1 MKRVDSL
8 CSIVGLLLAAS
19 TSLSARAEDRT
30 PAMAAQ
36 PAATKQ
42 SSPKPRVSF
51 TISKETTYI
60 VQPLD
65 KDGYPDYVEALN
77 LHYGKGVTP
86 ENNAAVPYW
95 RAMGPKRIIGPPER
109 HAEFLKLLGIESL
122 PEKGDYFL
130 SDGDYFR
137 QFVAP
142 KKSADIWESPESKTY
157 FNAYRK
163 AHQRPWT
170 KAEFPQVAA
179 WLAANE
185 KPAALFF
192 DAANRPRRFDP
203 LLNGKWGESL
213 DLWNITPFRYAPFNV
228 WSGLRSDTYAPLNL
242 LIARA
247 LLRLGEGRI
256 DDAWQ
261 DMLACHRWAR
271 HCEEGPS
278 LIEYQASPSMERY
291 IWSAELGLLQHTR
304 LSGPQLKR
312 MLADLD
318 RLPKIPDVAERVDIG
333 VRCEYH
339 QLVNW
344 MSRNYLPWTMRSMR
358 LGWLYNFC
366 PVDPGIFCDWDVLFR
381 KGNAAADRVV
391 NVVRHGTLAERRA
404 LRREM
409 WDRAWESKKDAKKDI
424 GPGTILNLLNG
435 KLVKQRT
442 RISADL
448 GEALCEMIF
457 RPVCDASDCEDEIR
471 MRFELTKLAFAL
483 AAYHADHDAY
493 PAELV
498 NLVPDYVPQIP
509 KDVFSAADL
518 HYSIGD
524 GGYLL
529 YSVGRDRKD
538 DGGRGIDDRPQNI
551 PLPDGTYAQ
560 DRFEDWDDIVVRMT
574 TPK

>member
-1 MKRVDSL
+1 MKFVVSL
-8 CSIVGLLLAAS
+8 WSVIGLLITMS
-19 TSLSARAEDRT
+19 ISVSARAEDRVS
-30 PAMAAQ
+30 AKVRQ
-36 PAATKQ
+36 PEAKQ
-42 SSPKPRVSF
+42 VSSKPRVPF

-77 LHYGKGVTP
+77 RHYGKGVTH

-95 RAMGPKRIIGPPER
+95 RAMGPSRIIGPPER

-142 KKSADIWESPESKTY
+142 KKSADIWESPESKTF

-185 KPAALFF
+185 KPLAFFF

-213 DLWNITPFRYAPFNV
+213 DLWNITPFRYAPFNE
-228 WSGLRSDTYAPLNL
+228 WSGRMADTYAPLKL
-242 LIARA
+242 LTARA
-247 LLRLGEGRI
+247 LLRLGDGRI

-278 LIEYQASPSMERY
+278 LSEYRASPSMERY
-291 IWSAELGLLQHTR
+291 LWSAEQGMLQHAR
-304 LSGPQLKR
+304 LSAAQLKR
-312 MLADLD
+312 MSADLD
-318 RLPKIPDVAERVDIG
+318 RLPEIPNVDDRVNIG
-333 VRCEYH
+333 VRCEYL
-339 QLVNW
+339 QMVNW

-358 LGWLYNFC
+358 LRWLYNLC

-381 KGNAAADRVV
+381 KGNAATDRVV
-391 NVVRHGTLAERRA
+391 DVLRHGTRAQRTA

-409 WDRAWESKKDAKKDI
+409 GDRAYQSRQDAKKDV
-424 GPGTILNLLNG
+424 GPGTILNLFNG
-435 KLVKQRT
+435 ELGRLRT

-448 GEALCEMIF
+448 ADGLCDMMLS
-457 RPVCDASDCEDEIR
+457 PACDARDDEDEIR

-493 PAELV
+493 PAELAS
-498 NLVPDYVPQIP
+498 LVPDYVSRIP
-509 KDVFSAADL
+509 KDAFSDADL
-518 HYSIGD
+518 HYSIRD

-529 YSVGRDRKD
+529 YSVGQDRKD
-538 DGGRGIDDRPQNI
+538 DAGRGIDDRPQNI

-560 DRFEDWDDIVVRMT
+560 DRYECWDDIAVRMI